1 MLLLHVVIQFLGHDI
16 IHGITGMS
24 NSDISFLNFRYYSNA
39 ISETN
44 RPSYTPVFISNP
56 AEYHKQL
63 NSKEY
68 QIFVID
74 DIFGE
79 ACLNLSRV
87 EQWRPHLEDIMV
99 DVTANRPKTLV
110 IVCVNK
116 VCLIVLKKT
125 GNLSFIWTA
134 KLNRYTV
141 RGSNS
146 FSFFLSFL
154 FLPSREEITI
164 IFFCK
169 IGVKL

>member
-1 MLLLHVVIQFLGHDI
+1 MGFYRFKMNIISVRKHIVDTDIVKDVKCTRQSVIITCGHTI
-16 IHGITGMS
+16 FRTRHYPRNNRMS
-24 NSDISFLNFRYYSNA
+24 NSNISFLNFRYYSNA

-56 AEYHKQL
+56 AEYHKEL

-79 ACLNLSRV
+79 ACLNLSQV

-125 GNLSFIWTA
+125 GNSSFIWTA
-134 KLNRYTV
+134 KI
-141 RGSNS
+141 
-146 FSFFLSFL
+146 
-154 FLPSREEITI
+154 E
-164 IFFCK
+164 
-169 IGVKL
+169 